1 MSPFEA
7 DMLLLKPMDT
17 RNKMNTPDQNGVKK
31 VISAGIIVFRRTDE
45 GIKFLILYHGG
56 DYWNF
61 PKGKLEGEERSWQAA
76 FREVREETGLKQSE
90 LKLVGDFKA
99 YEKFYFKRGS
109 EKIFKV
115 VILYLAETK
124 QRVVTVSDEHEGYG
138 WFTFAQ
144 AKKIVA
150 RHKDNLRILNQAYA
164 ALSRKQQPAP
174 AGQNPQRRHHHRPH
188 PPVGHTAHQQHAK

>member
-1 MSPFEA
+1 ME
-7 DMLLLKPMDT
+7 
-17 RNKMNTPDQNGVKK
+17 NGAQK
-31 VISAGIIVFRRTDE
+31 VVSAGIIVFRKTQE
-45 GIKFLILYHGG
+45 GVKFLVLYHGG

-61 PKGKLEGEERSWQAA
+61 PKGKLEGQERSWQAA

-99 YEKFYFKRGS
+99 YEKFYFKRGA

-124 QRVVTVSDEHEGYG
+124 QSKVTLSEEHEGYG

-144 AKKIVA
+144 SKKILA
-150 RHKDNLRILNQAYA
+150 RHKDNLRILNQAYSYLTKGRTPVSA
-164 ALSRKQQPAP
+164 ETPAKVLVAETTTNKPTQPHKRP
-174 AGQNPQRRHHHRPH
+174 HHQHTHHRRS
-188 PPVGHTAHQQHAK
+188 A